1 MKATFSTPANGISTV
16 ARSIPSPA
24 STPTDPT
31 ATPDLKDTS
40 VNTLDIPSLDLIARE
55 AELTEREPLAP
66 DSPRPPGS
74 DGLVDLDESLAAR
87 APIARCADG
96 NGTLTGLFFSD
107 NVVDIAR
114 AKAMCALCPLR
125 FECLEGAL
133 EREEPWGV
141 WGGELLSGGRIV
153 ANKRP
158 CGRPPKH
165 PRPEVVYD
173 EMGPVGV
180 VA

>member
-1 MKATFSTPANGISTV
+1 MHTTPCSKPNGTNTSTRQFAVAARESTPDFKDISMHTV
-16 ARSIPSPA
+16 
-24 STPTDPT
+24 
-31 ATPDLKDTS
+31 
-40 VNTLDIPSLDLIARE
+40 DISSLDLIARE
-55 AELTEREPLAP
+55 AEIIGREPLAP

-74 DGLVDLDESLAAR
+74 HEAIDESLAAR
-87 APIARCADG
+87 TPVARCADG

-107 NVVDIAR
+107 NVIDIAR

-125 FECLEGAL
+125 FECLQGAL
-133 EREEPWGV
+133 AREEPWGV

-173 EMGPVGV
+173 EMGPVDV